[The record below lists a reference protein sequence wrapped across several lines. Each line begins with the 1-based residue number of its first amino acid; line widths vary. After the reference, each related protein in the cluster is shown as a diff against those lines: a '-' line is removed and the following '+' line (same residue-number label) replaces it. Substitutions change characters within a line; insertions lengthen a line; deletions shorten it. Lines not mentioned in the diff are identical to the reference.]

1 MKVKHILL
9 FVSVVLLDQLSKWLL
24 DINMQIGDSITLIPG
39 FFRITYLHNTGA
51 AWSMFEGKM
60 GFFMIVTVIALI
72 VMGYFYYCV
81 EKKDALT
88 KYGLVLMMAGTLGNF
103 IDRLCFQHVRD
114 FLDFVILGYD
124 FPVFNVADIALCVG
138 VFLILV
144 SVFLEERF
152 GGVKKCE
159 K

>member
-72 VMGYFYYCV
+72 VMGYFYYCA

-103 IDRLCFQHVRD
+103 IDRLCT
-114 FLDFVILGYD
+114 
-124 FPVFNVADIALCVG
+124 
-138 VFLILV
+138 
-144 SVFLEERF
+144 
-152 GGVKKCE
+152 
-159 K
+159 